1 MASPPR
7 PMARQAMG
15 RRVLGSQSAGPFIS
29 TWLRGRMRGCSRQSG
44 TLALPAYHGTER
56 SRANAPSVKE
66 KETPC
71 VAAAGRVAISVN
83 SLSARREWAGYR
95 GPFTAAPGMAAG
107 RVGMPVALEPCV
119 MMERLT
125 PHEMRIERPQLL
137 HATAVRWGQESDVAA
152 QATQLQITHCHV
164 WLMANKKKPAR

>member
-29 TWLRGRMRGCSRQSG
+29 TQLGGRMRGCSRQSA

-83 SLSARREWAGYR
+83 SLSARREWAGLQRAIYR
-95 GPFTAAPGMAAG
+95 CARHGGRPCWHACSLGAMRDDGASHASRDGGRAP
-107 RVGMPVALEPCV
+107 
-119 MMERLT
+119 
-125 PHEMRIERPQLL
+125 
-137 HATAVRWGQESDVAA
+137 ATASRSSGAVGARKRRRCPSNAA
-152 QATQLQITHCHV
+152 
-164 WLMANKKKPAR
+164 ANHALPCLADGK